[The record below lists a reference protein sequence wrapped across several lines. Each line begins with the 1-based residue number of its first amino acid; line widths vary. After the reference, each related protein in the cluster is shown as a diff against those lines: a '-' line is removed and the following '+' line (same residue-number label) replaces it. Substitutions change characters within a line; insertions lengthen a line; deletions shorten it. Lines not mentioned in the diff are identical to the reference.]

1 MEAKETGR
9 IEAFSDGVFA
19 IAITLLVLELR
30 VPELAESA
38 ANGELLAELMGEW
51 PSYFA
56 YLVSFATILIMWVSH
71 HRLFN
76 LIVRSDAR
84 FLFLNGLLLLLVTT
98 VPFPTSLLAD
108 YMVRPAANVAAAMY
122 SGLFVLLAL
131 AFNALWR
138 YAAHKRRL
146 LGHAVTQ
153 RQIEQINRSYLAG
166 PLLYSVAFAL
176 AFVNVYAAF
185 GVCAALAVFF
195 AVMSFD

>member
-1 MEAKETGR
+1 LEAKETGR

-38 ANGELLAELMGEW
+38 ANAELLAELAREW

-71 HRLFN
+71 HRLFS
-76 LIVRSDAR
+76 LIVRADAR
-84 FLFLNGLLLLLVTT
+84 FMFLNGLLLLLVTT

-108 YMVRPAANVAAAMY
+108 YMVRPAANVAGAVY

-146 LGHAVTQ
+146 LDPTVTQ
-153 RQIEQINRSYLAG
+153 RQIAAINRSYVAG
-166 PLLYSVAFAL
+166 PLLYLVAFVL